1 VSFFRLTADIS
12 QLLLMKVQ
20 SQDYLMETDQLFCP
34 SRQLVPKQEKG
45 REKKKEREI
54 RWKQG

>member
-54 RWKQG
+54 R